1 MEIVENKLRM
11 NNYQSLFKYTNK
23 IQDEGQLELNKVES
37 IEFENVSFVYPLS
50 EKYALKD
57 ISFYISSPEHVAFI
71 GLNGSGKST
80 LIKLLL
86 RFYEPISGAI
96 KINDINIKS
105 YSITSL
111 RNAFSVYF
119 QDMSNFAFSIRTNFH
134 LTNPN
139 GLANDDEIIDALDK
153 SDFMEVLDLNQ
164 DGLDAYISKF
174 FTPDGLILS
183 GGGQAQKLALA
194 RVLYREDTI
203 LILDEVSSN
212 LDPKAEHEIFN
223 KLQEITKDR
232 LTLFTSHRL
241 SNLSLADRVIVL
253 EDGKIIE
260 DGKPEKLL
268 KDNKRYAELFRYQQ
282 KKYMVKKWV
291 IDYENSCN

>member
-1 MEIVENKLRM
+1 
-11 NNYQSLFKYTNK
+11 
-23 IQDEGQLELNKVES
+23 
-37 IEFENVSFVYPLS
+37 
-50 EKYALKD
+50 
-57 ISFYISSPEHVAFI
+57 
-71 GLNGSGKST
+71 
-80 LIKLLL
+80 
-86 RFYEPISGAI
+86 
-96 KINDINIKS
+96 
-105 YSITSL
+105 
-111 RNAFSVYF
+111 
-119 QDMSNFAFSIRTNFH
+119 MSNFAFSIRTNFH

-282 KKYMVKKWV
+282 KKYMVKKMG
-291 IDYENSCN
+291 DRL